1 MLEEFLKRLSSE
13 TGSSYIET
21 QKDKEYIFN
30 FLEDIQIDI
39 TKIKDT
45 IYDTLHFDAKITPLL
60 EEKKEEILTLVMKA
74 NLLKQGSGRAIIGL
88 DENEKFLTLCQ
99 SMLYEE
105 NYELF
110 KETIEDFL
118 NYLIF
123 WEDEIQKKIEI
134 KPIY

>member
-39 TKIKDT
+39 TKIK
-45 IYDTLHFDAKITPLL
+45 DTLHFDAKITPLL